1 MDSLG
6 PRRWDCFMVGMLV
19 LSLGIVA
26 QANCKIM
33 QNEFSAKLH
42 SDSIDLSRG
51 NLPVS
56 GFAAFIHQQK
66 REKESENILWCSVF
80 GIGGIFLGCILMAV
94 GLMRK
99 TVKENDI
106 ERQACPECGELIAV
120 SARVCRFCNA
130 MIRPEERPRRRFNQ

>member
-1 MDSLG
+1 MDPRG
-6 PRRWDCFMVGMLV
+6 PRRWDCFMIGMIV
-19 LSLGIVA
+19 LSLGIVV

-56 GFAAFIHQQK
+56 GFAAFVHQQK
-66 REKESENILWCSVF
+66 RENESETILWWSVF

-99 TVKENDI
+99 PVRESDI
-106 ERQACPECGELIAV
+106 ERYACPACGELIAV
-120 SARVCRFCNA
+120 TARVCRFCG
-130 MIRPEERPRRRFNQ
+130 IQIERSEGRRRFKI